1 MLNLFFRKQFVLSRE
16 LLVEDLKVMFFP
28 LILDNKDTMAVQM
41 GTAVPILSKSELCSF
56 LFLGGKREKKGPDCF
71 MVLTTQRT
79 YSKGSI
85 FCI

>member
-28 LILDNKDTMAVQM
+28 LILDNKGTVAVQM
-41 GTAVPILSKSELCSF
+41 GTAVSKFSKSELCSF
-56 LFLGGKREKKGPDCF
+56 FFLGGRRKKDADLF
-71 MVLTTQRT
+71 MVLTTQGS

>member
-16 LLVEDLKVMFFP
+16 LLVEALKVMFFP
-28 LILDNKDTMAVQM
+28 LILDNKGTMFRWEQLL
-41 GTAVPILSKSELCSF
+41 LSFQSLNCAPF
-56 LFLGGKREKKGPDCF
+56 FFLGGRSKKDPDHY
-71 MVLTTQRT
+71 MVLTTQGS